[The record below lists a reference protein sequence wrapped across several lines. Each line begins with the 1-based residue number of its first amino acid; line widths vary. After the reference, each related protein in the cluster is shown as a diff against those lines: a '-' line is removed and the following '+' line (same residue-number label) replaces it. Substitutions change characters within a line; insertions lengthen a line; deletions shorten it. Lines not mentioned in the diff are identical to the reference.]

1 MIDKSSE
8 FRNHLMTL
16 LQAAGKGAKK
26 ALKKAKENTD
36 AHVPD
41 VYCIHTYIHACI
53 HTY

>member
-36 AHVPD
+36 AHVHD